1 MTDAERESMLGSADA
16 IVSHSRASLRQAKN
30 RMDYAHANT
39 GLTVPKMRVGVRGSG
54 VTLGQNTKVT
64 TKNTGWN
71 TETGKP
77 GKTFVTES
85 GNEYEERGEADLEQ
99 NTIDEI
105 RFKNEQQEAYL
116 LQQKQRIE
124 QEIGQRGSELDEE
137 ASGFS
142 WRDMPRGGIAIN
154 TYNSSSGNGRFADS
168 KYKALMAQLDAVNES
183 LATLEEAKKGRASD
197 QWIDD
202 SSNWAAKKGKQL
214 LGFGAGAWRGLAH
227 AVGKISTWD
236 GGTSDMLTGGA
247 LYNAAVEA
255 DKKGLENLSAED
267 RDLLNL
273 TAYKNAIQAEN
284 NQYIGHGYNAGVT
297 TGESL
302 PFIIEMLLSPYSNL
316 GTTAANKL
324 MREAVRRYGKEAVR
338 KATRKYL
345 AAKIG
350 ARIVGD
356 AAGAAM
362 MAGTT
367 GQGHVTADMLNRL
380 TGDVK
385 FNVDDNGNIVYDGRE
400 GAENSALKA
409 YLKAFGAQTIENHSE
424 MVGEYFAPF
433 LGRAATLSRKGM
445 EKIGLGRVNRLIDDI
460 GATNAARMISD
471 FEKRTKWNGTFG
483 EYAEEVVGNIE
494 NALLVGDNT
503 LDTSENT
510 GVFNLDQNIDTFLG
524 VALMGGFFSAVKTV
538 SYRGPKREALS
549 EMNRAGKV
557 MDEAL
562 SGSFNL
568 REKWGEWRNRLL
580 VGTDEEKKATLREVM
595 DNTELPMNVRMG
607 VLNFAKAAQKY
618 EGIAR
623 AQESKVKNGEQ
634 DSIAQAYDESYENG
648 YEATGTQDM
657 SDIRMSLDMKRAQAA
672 QALGIENAGDVDAV
686 IGDPLQYIGEQREA
700 GNAGGLQTVV
710 DYANAKSAY
719 DGMVQRINDDA
730 DGIAEQKREVAKN
743 MQHADGT
750 IRPVVMKVQDEEG
763 RNKVMYL
770 VDGEVTMTDDGSM
783 VDKGRSDN
791 SVVVYDPSTGK
802 RQMIDPTAD
811 TGIHSLG
818 TTTSAADYDAMIESD
833 REKYVQERMDE
844 AQGKVRLAPGMQIV
858 LPTGEDV
865 VVMAIDG
872 DGNVTVGLGDGKQA
886 TVQLSELQRI
896 SDEKALADYNQRHGI
911 DQAQGE
917 EQAQG
922 EGLEAAP
929 AASQEGGT

>member
-1 MTDAERESMLGSADA
+1 MADKKPLYDLYKGLQANNYEVPDTYESFERTLTEAGKGGADSRHALYETLKKDNYDVPEKYESFYNTLFEPVNRTTSRAKGSYGGGQERKAKPAATAASATPAKAKPARATGTAMTDAERESMLGGADA
-16 IVSHSRASLRQAKN
+16 IISHSRASLRQAKN
-30 RMDYAHANT
+30 RMDYTRANT
-39 GLTVPKMRVGVRGSG
+39 GLSVPKTRLGVRGSG

-64 TKNTGWN
+64 TKNTGWD

-77 GKTFVTES
+77 KETFVTES
-85 GNEYEERGEADLEQ
+85 GNEYDERGMADLEQ
-99 NTIDEI
+99 NTIDET

-124 QEIGQRGSELDEE
+124 QEMGQRGSELDEE
-137 ASGFS
+137 AANGSM
-142 WRDMPRGGIAIN
+142 WRDMPRGGIALN
-154 TYNSSSGNGRFADS
+154 TYNASSGNGRFADS
-168 KYKALMAQLDAVNES
+168 KYKALMAQLNAVNES

-197 QWIDD
+197 RWIDD
-202 SSNWAAKKGKQL
+202 SSNWAAKKGKQA
-214 LGFGAGAWRGLAH
+214 LGFLGGAWRGLAH
-227 AVGKISTWD
+227 AVGKVSTWD

-255 DKKGLENLSAED
+255 DKNGIENLSAED

-273 TAYKNAIQAEN
+273 TAYKNVVQAEN
-284 NQYIGHGYNAGVT
+284 NKYIGHGYNAGTT

-302 PFIIEMLLSPYSNL
+302 PFMIEMLLSPYSNL

-324 MREAVRRYGKEAVR
+324 MREAVRRYGKDAVK

-350 ARIVGD
+350 TRLLGD

-385 FNVDDNGNIVYDGRE
+385 FKVDDNGNIVYDGRE
-400 GAENSALKA
+400 GAEGNMLSA

-433 LGRAATLSRKGM
+433 LGKAASLSRKGM

-460 GATNAARMISD
+460 GATNAAKMISD
-471 FEKRTKWNGTFG
+471 FEKQTKWNGTFG

-494 NALLVGDNT
+494 NALIVGDNT

-524 VALMGGFFSAVKTV
+524 VALMGGFFSAAKSI
-538 SYRGPKREALS
+538 SYRGPKREALN

-557 MDEAL
+557 MDEVM
-562 SGSFNL
+562 SGNYNL
-568 REKWGEWRNRLL
+568 REKWGEWRNSLL

-634 DSIAQAYDESYENG
+634 DPVAQAYDESYDNG
-648 YEATGTQDM
+648 YETTDPQAMNDAKT
-657 SDIRMSLDMKRAQAA
+657 RLDMAR
-672 QALGIENAGDVDAV
+672 
-686 IGDPLQYIGEQREA
+686 
-700 GNAGGLQTVV
+700 
-710 DYANAKSAY
+710 
-719 DGMVQRINDDA
+719 A
-730 DGIAEQKREVAKN
+730 DGQSTRF
-743 MQHADGT
+743 
-750 IRPVVMKVQDEEG
+750 
-763 RNKVMYL
+763 
-770 VDGEVTMTDDGSM
+770 GECRRCGCFY
-783 VDKGRSDN
+783 R
-791 SVVVYDPSTGK
+791 
-802 RQMIDPTAD
+802 
-811 TGIHSLG
+811 
-818 TTTSAADYDAMIESD
+818 
-833 REKYVQERMDE
+833 
-844 AQGKVRLAPGMQIV
+844 
-858 LPTGEDV
+858 
-865 VVMAIDG
+865 
-872 DGNVTVGLGDGKQA
+872 
-886 TVQLSELQRI
+886 
-896 SDEKALADYNQRHGI
+896 
-911 DQAQGE
+911 
-917 EQAQG
+917 
-922 EGLEAAP
+922 
-929 AASQEGGT
+929 